1 MNMSGIEIVGHLA
14 FMLTAV
20 SFLLKDMILLRFIA
34 GISAIVGITY
44 NYLCVGGP
52 NWLPIFWLSL
62 FALINGVRI
71 AGIVKEKLSI
81 NFTEDEQEL
90 YETIFSGFTPV
101 EYMKLMRFAEWQ
113 NTKPDKA
120 LTTQGQP
127 LDGVYLLYNGEV
139 SIQRQNQEVGR
150 SRDGALIGEMSFIQ
164 GDDTPASATVITTD
178 PCRFVFWPKA
188 ELRGLLRRNPTIDV
202 ALKHVFSVDLAKK
215 LQSNNP
221 ANGSTK

>member
-1 MNMSGIEIVGHLA
+1 MNMSWIEIVGHLA
-14 FMLTAV
+14 FMLTAI
-20 SFLLKDMILLRFIA
+20 SFLLKDMILLRLIA
-34 GISAIVGITY
+34 GVSAVVGITY
-44 NYLCVGGP
+44 NYLCAGGP

-71 AGIVKEKLSI
+71 GGIIKEQLSI
-81 NFTEDEQEL
+81 HFTEDEKEL

-101 EYMKLMRFAEWQ
+101 EYMKLMRFAEWK
-113 NTKPDKA
+113 NTVADDVLA
-120 LTTQGQP
+120 TQGRP

-139 SIQRQNQEVGR
+139 KVQRENQEVGR

-164 GDDTPASATVITTD
+164 GDDTPASATVTTTV
-178 PCRFVFWPKA
+178 PSRCVFWPKA

-215 LQSNNP
+215 LSSND
-221 ANGSTK
+221 